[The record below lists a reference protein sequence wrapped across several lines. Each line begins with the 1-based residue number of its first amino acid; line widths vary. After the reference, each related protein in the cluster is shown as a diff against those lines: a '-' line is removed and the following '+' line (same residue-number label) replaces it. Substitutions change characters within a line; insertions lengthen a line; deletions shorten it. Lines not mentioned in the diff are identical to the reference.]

1 MHADELRVQLTDEQ
15 VAHFTKDF
23 RTADI
28 DETTKA
34 ILAFA
39 AKVTKAASTVT
50 PADLEHLRGYG
61 LTDEALFAI
70 VEVVGFFCYINRMAD
85 AFGVEL
91 DEFLEEWRENLPLAS
106 EN

>member
-1 MHADELRVQLTDEQ
+1 MRVQLTDEQ
-15 VAHFTKDF
+15 IAGFTRDF

-34 ILAFA
+34 ILEFA
-39 AKVTKAASTVT
+39 VKVTKSAPTVT
-50 PADLEHLRGYG
+50 PADLEHLRSYD

-70 VEVVGFFCYINRMAD
+70 VEIVGFFCYVNRIAD
-85 AFGVEL
+85 AFGIEL
-91 DEFLEEWRENLPLAS
+91 DAFLEERRERLHLAS

>member
-1 MHADELRVQLTDEQ
+1 MRVQLTDEQ
-15 VAHFTKDF
+15 IAAFTKDF

-28 DETTKA
+28 DDTTKA
-34 ILAFA
+34 ILEFA
-39 AKVTKAASTVT
+39 VKVTKSASAVT

-70 VEVVGFFCYINRMAD
+70 VEVVGFFCYVNRIAD
-85 AFGVEL
+85 AFGIEL
-91 DEFLEEWRENLPLAS
+91 DAFLEERRESLHLAS

>member
-1 MHADELRVQLTDEQ
+1 MRVQLTDEQ
-15 VAHFTKDF
+15 IAAFTKDF

-34 ILAFA
+34 ILEFA
-39 AKVTKAASTVT
+39 VKVTKSAATVT
-50 PADLEHLRGYG
+50 PSDLEHLRSYG

-70 VEVVGFFCYINRMAD
+70 VEVVGFFCYVNRIAD
-85 AFGVEL
+85 AFGIEL
-91 DEFLEEWRENLPLAS
+91 DAFLEERRENLHLAS